1 MNLVQEEVGCSQKE
15 MKSKPYTAKILL
27 FGEYGIIK
35 DAMGLSI
42 PYDFYRGALVYK
54 DDKMSE
60 EKSREAD
67 VSNAALGEYCRWIE
81 ENKDTL
87 TARIDTSSMMEDIEK
102 GLYFDSSIPLG
113 YGVGSSGAVVAAI
126 YDRYAINPISSSDIS
141 SQDIIRLKGIL
152 GEMEG
157 YFHGKSS
164 GLDPLI
170 CYLNLPIL
178 IRSSSEIDTVGIPSS
193 SDDGRGAIF
202 LLDTGIKHS
211 TGALIDVFFE
221 KMKNEGFRR
230 MIREEFTALSDAC
243 IDAFLSSRNAS
254 LMENVR
260 KLSRVVYE
268 HFSPMIP
275 STMKKLWKKG
285 LETDAYYLKLCG
297 AGGGG
302 FMLGFTDDFGKTSQ
316 MLEGYNIQ
324 PIYRF

>member
-1 MNLVQEEVGCSQKE
+1 MRA
-15 MKSKPYTAKILL
+15 KPYTAKILL

-54 DDKMSE
+54 GGDMTA
-60 EKSREAD
+60 EKKKEAD
-67 VSNAALGEYCRWIE
+67 DSAEALSEYCQWIE
-81 ENKDTL
+81 DNKDKL
-87 TARIDTSSMMEDIEK
+87 TAVIDTASMMKDIEE

-126 YDRYAINPISSSDIS
+126 YDRYGVGSIKADGIT

-152 GEMEG
+152 GELEG

-178 IRSSSEIDTVGIPSS
+178 IRSTGEIDTVGIPTQNAE
-193 SDDGRGAIF
+193 GRGAIF

-254 LMENVR
+254 LMENVK

-275 STMKKLWKKG
+275 VTMKKLWEKG
-285 LETDAYYLKLCG
+285 IETDTYYLKLCG

-302 FMLGFTDDFGKTSQ
+302 FMLGFTDDYQKTSA
-316 MLEGYNIQ
+316 MLKSYNIQ

>member
-1 MNLVQEEVGCSQKE
+1 MRA
-15 MKSKPYTAKILL
+15 KPYTAKILL

-54 DDKMSE
+54 DSDMPVDK
-60 EKSREAD
+60 KKEAEC
-67 VSNAALGEYCRWIE
+67 SAAALREYCRWIE
-81 ENKDTL
+81 ENRDNL
-87 TARIDTSSMMEDIEK
+87 TAGIDTAAMMKDIDE

-113 YGVGSSGAVVAAI
+113 YGVGSSGAVVAAV
-126 YDRYAINPISSSDIS
+126 YDRYGINVIKADGVS

-152 GEMEG
+152 GELEG

-178 IRSSSEIDTVGIPSS
+178 IRSTGEIDMVGIPSQNA
-193 SDDGRGAIF
+193 DGRGAIF
-202 LLDTGIKHS
+202 LLDTGMKHS

-243 IDAFLSSRNAS
+243 IDAFLSSRSAS
-254 LMENVR
+254 LMENVK

-275 STMKKLWKKG
+275 TTMKKLWKKG
-285 LETDAYYLKLCG
+285 IETDTYYLKLCG

-302 FMLGFTDDFGKTSQ
+302 FMLGFTDDYQKTSA
-316 MLEGYNIQ
+316 MLKSYNIQ